1 MKSLKILLIALNA
14 IMFQGDANAA
24 EYDMNDVNQKIK
36 AITDKKL
43 HLLEVS
49 ALDEHALF
57 ESSEFIALQA
67 KCSADWIQIISNI
80 DKIDGGD
87 SAKKLAIFGLSQLSA
102 QDYMTAVETFV
113 TKYES
118 GSISEILLEIVVSP
132 TGRMSNFLTDN
143 FNHPRV
149 IAVLNRI
156 KVKSTNLTLKSDLND
171 ILSGADKTMRD
182 DFREA
187 HAGLAEGNSPIVI
200 LPP

>member
-1 MKSLKILLIALNA
+1 
-14 IMFQGDANAA
+14 MFQGDANAA

-102 QDYMTAVETFV
+102 QDYMTAIETFV

-156 KVKSTNLTLKSDLND
+156 KVKSTNLTLRIDLND